1 VLSDELGLTLD
12 EPPTVN
18 TRDRKLVYRQ
28 VPDGEYYWELPETFK
43 GNKVRNNSLSILLL
57 IDFS

>member
-43 GNKVRNNSLSILLL
+43 GNKVRNNSL
-57 IDFS
+57 